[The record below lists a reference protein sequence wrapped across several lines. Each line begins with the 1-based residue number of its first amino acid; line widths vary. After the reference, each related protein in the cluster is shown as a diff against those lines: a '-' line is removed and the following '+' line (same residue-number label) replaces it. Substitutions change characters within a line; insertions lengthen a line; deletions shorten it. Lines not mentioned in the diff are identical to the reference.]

1 MMSFEPILS
10 LGYMNLALLG
20 VAGAIVFLSIFY
32 VRQVAAASRIRER
45 LEAADG
51 TATSRAAEK
60 AKEKSALTGLFERI
74 GRQSS
79 ALFPTTEEARSA
91 LRKRLIQA
99 GYFAKV
105 APYWYTGARIFTLIA
120 PQLVLLVVWPSF
132 FSHLDPKFL
141 AYAALGLG
149 IVGFIGPSFYL
160 DKRIGKLQ
168 DEYRDGF
175 PDMMDLLVACV
186 EAGLSLDA
194 AVGRVSEELV
204 NRYPNLADH
213 LKILTLELR
222 AGRSRQDAW
231 ASLAERLGLDEAR
244 SLSTM
249 LRQSEELGTSIG
261 QTLRIFSD
269 EMREKRMLTAEE
281 KALALPAKLVVPL
294 ILFVFPSLLGV
305 LLLPAIIRM
314 IWVMEAS

>member
-1 MMSFEPILS
+1 MQDLINTASSGPTLYYAIALIVIL
-10 LGYMNLALLG
+10 
-20 VAGAIVFLSIFY
+20 AGGSIAFM
-32 VRQVAAASRIRER
+32 QSR
-45 LEAADG
+45 
-51 TATSRAAEK
+51 
-60 AKEKSALTGLFERI
+60 
-74 GRQSS
+74 SS
-79 ALFPTTEEARSA
+79 AARIQGRLDGDGASSSEAGGGKPFLPGLLEKLGQKTAGVLLTSEDAKSA
-91 LRKRLIQA
+91 LRKRLIMA
-99 GYFAKV
+99 GYFSKS
-105 APYWYTGARIFTLIA
+105 APYWYTGARIFALIV
-120 PQLVLLVVWPSF
+120 PQAILLMVWPGF
-132 FSHLDPKFL
+132 FGHLSTNYL
-141 AYAALGLG
+141 VYASLGLA

-160 DKRIGKLQ
+160 DKCISSRQ

-194 AVGRVSEELV
+194 AVGRVSEELT

-231 ASLAERLGLDEAR
+231 SSLAERLGLEEAR

-261 QTLRIFSD
+261 QTLKVFSD

-314 IWVMEAS
+314 MWVMAAS

>member
-1 MMSFEPILS
+1 MPVFDQISS
-10 LGYMNLALLG
+10 LGLNSLALLG
-20 VAGAIVFLSIFY
+20 VAGVLIFLSVFY

-45 LEAADG
+45 LEATDG
-51 TATSRAAEK
+51 SGSRSASG
-60 AKEKSALTGLFERI
+60 KSASKPFLTNVMEKV
-74 GRQSS
+74 GRQTST
-79 ALFPTTEEARSA
+79 LFPTSEEARSA

-99 GYFAKV
+99 GYFAKA
-105 APYWYTGARIFTLIA
+105 APYWYTGARIITLIV
-120 PQLVLLVVWPSF
+120 PQLILLVVWPSF
-132 FSHLDPKFL
+132 FSHLEPKYL
-141 AYAALGLG
+141 GYAALGLG
-149 IVGFIGPSFYL
+149 VVGFIGPSFYL
-160 DKRIGKLQ
+160 DKRIGKRQ

-314 IWVMEAS
+314 MWVMEAS

>member
-1 MMSFEPILS
+1 MQDLINAASSTPPLYYAIALIIM
-10 LGYMNLALLG
+10 LAGGTVAFLQSRTSAARIQGRLDG
-20 VAGAIVFLSIFY
+20 DTGAGAKMKTAKPFLPGF
-32 VRQVAAASRIRER
+32 
-45 LEAADG
+45 LENLG
-51 TATSRAAEK
+51 KKTAGVLLTS
-60 AKEKSALTGLFERI
+60 
-74 GRQSS
+74 
-79 ALFPTTEEARSA
+79 EEAKSA
-91 LRKRLIQA
+91 LRKRLIMA
-99 GYFAKV
+99 GYFSKS
-105 APYWYTGARIFTLIA
+105 APYWYTGARIFCLIM
-120 PQLVLLVVWPSF
+120 PQAVLLMVWPGF
-132 FSHLDPKFL
+132 FGHLATNYL
-141 AYAALGLG
+141 VYASLGLA
-149 IVGFIGPSFYL
+149 IIGFIGPSFYL
-160 DKRIGKLQ
+160 DKCISSRQ

-194 AVGRVSEELV
+194 AVGRVAEELT

-231 ASLAERLGLDEAR
+231 SSLAERLGLEEAR

-261 QTLRIFSD
+261 QTLKVFSD

-294 ILFVFPSLLGV
+294 IVFVFPSLLGV
-305 LLLPAIIRM
+305 LLLPAVIRM
-314 IWVMEAS
+314 MWVMAAS

>member
-1 MMSFEPILS
+1 MDISLDLLDTALSNTIL
-10 LGYMNLALLG
+10 LAGLLITG
-20 VAGAIVFLSIFY
+20 LLIFVFMQFQATS
-32 VRQVAAASRIRER
+32 SRIRER
-45 LEAADG
+45 LA
-51 TATSRAAEK
+51 ATSGSVGGGSSGSKNTHFFRSMIEN
-60 AKEKSALTGLFERI
+60 I
-74 GRQSS
+74 GRKTNDIV
-79 ALFPTTEEARSA
+79 PTSEQAQTV

-99 GYFAKV
+99 GYLSKSA
-105 APYWYTGARIFTLIA
+105 AYWYMGTRFFCLII
-120 PQLVLLVVWPSF
+120 PQAVLLFVWPSF
-132 FSHLDPKFL
+132 FSQYPTNYLI
-141 AYAALGLG
+141 YAALALA
-149 IVGFIGPSFYL
+149 IIGFIGPSFYL
-160 DKRIGKLQ
+160 DKRIAKRQ

-194 AVGRVSEELV
+194 AVGRVAEELI

-231 ASLAERLGLDEAR
+231 ASLSERLGLDEAR
-244 SLSTM
+244 ALSTM

-261 QTLRIFSD
+261 QTLRIFSE

-294 ILFVFPSLLGV
+294 IVFVFPSLLGV
-305 LLLPAIIRM
+305 LLLPAVVRM
-314 IWVMEAS
+314 MWVMDAS

>member
-1 MMSFEPILS
+1 MDIISQT
-10 LGYMNLALLG
+10 LGSSQSSTWLIFAVFVVAG
-20 VAGAIVFLSIFY
+20 VAIALVQARTSS
-32 VRQVAAASRIRER
+32 ARIKER
-45 LEAADG
+45 LAAADG
-51 TATSRAAEK
+51 AVPASENKTTKPALPGLLEKIRRKTNQLLPTSDAA
-60 AKEKSALTGLFERI
+60 
-74 GRQSS
+74 QS
-79 ALFPTTEEARSA
+79 L
-91 LRKRLIQA
+91 LRKRMIQA
-99 GYFAKV
+99 GFFAKS
-105 APYWYTGARIFTLIA
+105 APYWYSGARIFLLIL
-120 PQLVLLVVWPSF
+120 PQAVLLMLWPGF
-132 FSHLDPKFL
+132 FGHLPTNYLVYASIAL
-141 AYAALGLG
+141 A

-160 DKRIGKLQ
+160 DKRISKLQ

-222 AGRSRQDAW
+222 AGKSRQDAW

-244 SLSTM
+244 ALSTM

-261 QTLRIFSD
+261 QTLRIFSE

-294 ILFVFPSLLGV
+294 IVFVFPSLLGV
-305 LLLPAIIRM
+305 LLLPAIVRM